1 MKQVSENSID
11 WSSISMSTYVADL
24 DSQIDSVNYELESEH
39 MMEPWLRDELIAERD
54 HLTGLRDAAQN
65 AIDAYGLQ

>member
-11 WSSISMSTYVADL
+11 WSSFSMSTYVADL

-54 HLTGLRDAAQN
+54 HLTSLRDAAQN

>member
-1 MKQVSENSID
+1 
-11 WSSISMSTYVADL
+11 MSTYVADL
-24 DSQIDSVNYELESEH
+24 SSQIDSVNYELESEH

>member
-24 DSQIDSVNYELESEH
+24 SSQIDSVNYELESEH